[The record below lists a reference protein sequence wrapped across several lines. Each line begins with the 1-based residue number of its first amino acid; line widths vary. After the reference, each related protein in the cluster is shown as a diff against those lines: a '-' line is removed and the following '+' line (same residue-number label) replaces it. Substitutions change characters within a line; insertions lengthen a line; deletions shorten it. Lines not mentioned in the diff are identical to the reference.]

1 MVNDCVKCHGNF
13 ISCLSFLHVKIKSF
27 SSFLSHSLPP
37 NLTEPKKETSK
48 NKVHKD
54 QHLWK
59 IWPEDSN
66 MVKQIVG
73 RCPVNKSVRD
83 EVSVTYLFLYCLQSM
98 ERKICPWQHIFLPGD
113 GNKREPDMD

>member
-1 MVNDCVKCHGNF
+1 MSSSLLVNDCDKCQGNF
-13 ISCLSFLHVKIKSF
+13 ISC
-27 SSFLSHSLPP
+27 LPP
-37 NLTEPKKETSK
+37 NLTEPKKENSK